1 MRARCSGRMVCI
13 DMTIEP
19 VGGGTKS
26 FGLCSESYQTKKGAA
41 SIATFVLATDFVTG
55 VGLAVI
61 KLRLNSDQVLRSV
74 PLTLDGR
81 RSVALMGKH
90 MSHSRTHVFT
100 RKNDGS
106 CRSSRPC
113 TGMISN
119 WLLQS
124 AVPRIKCSHNLS

>member
-81 RSVALMGKH
+81 RSVGLMYCWSNVDTRSFGLCSE
-90 MSHSRTHVFT
+90 SHRNFA
-100 RKNDGS
+100 
-106 CRSSRPC
+106 
-113 TGMISN
+113 TGVVLAAI
-119 WLLQS
+119 W
-124 AVPRIKCSHNLS
+124 